1 MRSLPSA
8 LVSAVNAQKAQVQ
21 IVMIQYWQIAS
32 KQALA
37 AVCIRRPTRAKAP
50 STKSHD
56 TFLIGGKQKS
66 ESERARSLACS
77 PAHSARSLACSQRS
91 LARLLTALP
100 PPQHTQPPTRAK
112 SASTK
117 IHDTVFVFGKKTDS
131 SNQRVVSTDRSVR
144 TALLLTT
151 P

>member
-77 PAHSARSLACSQRS
+77 PARPLARSPARP

-117 IHDTVFVFGKKTDS
+117 IHDTVLVFGKKTDS